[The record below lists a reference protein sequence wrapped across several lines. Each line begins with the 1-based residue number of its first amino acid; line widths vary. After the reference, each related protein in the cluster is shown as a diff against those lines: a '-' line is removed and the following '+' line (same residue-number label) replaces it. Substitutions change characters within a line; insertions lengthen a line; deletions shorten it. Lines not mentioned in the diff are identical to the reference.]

1 MTVAVTGDRVT
12 MGLPAKTE
20 AAAAA
25 PAGLG
30 VPSAGKKLQVLAG
43 ERGNLSAPA
52 IAEGKQAGTQW
63 IGEC

>member
-1 MTVAVTGDRVT
+1 

-43 ERGNLSAPA
+43 GSGNLSAPA